1 MAQSMIQLRLDGI
14 DVSASELTQRSFRA
28 APCELLLNVTPDNK
42 TTALATFNKV
52 GEFGPY
58 SGLRVSG
65 IADLS
70 FLADF
75 PDLLYLEILDQKRVN
90 TRALDG
96 LENLRGLRIDT
107 PGAGI
112 DFACFPELEVF
123 VGDWH
128 VDNCNLDRSQELR
141 RLSVWQFKPRTA
153 DLSML
158 ANITRLEQ
166 LEITQTTISSLE
178 GLETLQDLRYFSL
191 CYAAKLQSLDPLTSS
206 GTEIRE
212 LEIQNA
218 KKIASYQPIAAVSRL
233 RRLILSSCA
242 PMADLKWT
250 KGMDYLDFFS
260 FVNTNVEDGDLSPLL
275 NLPKLRYAGTMDK
288 RHHNYK
294 FEQLNEL
301 LSQRAAEMQSD

>member
-1 MAQSMIQLRLDGI
+1 MNQLRLDGI
-14 DVSASELTQRSFRA
+14 DVCESELTQRSFRA
-28 APCELLLNVTPDNK
+28 APCGLLLNVTPDNK
-42 TTALATFNKV
+42 TKALATFKQV

-65 IADLS
+65 IADLG

-90 TRALDG
+90 TRAFDG

-112 DFACFPELEVF
+112 DFACFPHLEVF

-141 RLSVWQFKPRTA
+141 RLRVWQFKPRTA
-153 DLSML
+153 DFSML

-166 LEITQTTISSLE
+166 LEITQTNISSLE

-191 CYAAKLQSLDPLTSS
+191 CYAAKLQSLDRLASS

-212 LEIQNA
+212 LEIENA

-250 KGMDYLDFFS
+250 KGMDYLDSFS

-275 NLPKLRYAGTMDK
+275 NLPKLRYVGTMDK

-301 LSQRAAEMQSD
+301 LRQRAAGMQSD